1 MRVGDDARCGRQFVE
16 GRGRRTRGGAAA
28 RGSIAPRGGEQP
40 EPRADVGVRARSIV
54 DSARASRSRADPE
67 RTFAPRDPGVRD
79 LPAPASLAV
88 LSRGAHARAEVAS
101 PPLGRWGPSS
111 TAQTKTPSFQKVV
124 LETLFPIPGRYLRGW
139 RAKSWPRTRTTWR
152 IDRFIQNWFWVPVA
166 SEARDRVRLTVAP
179 CVVTRQIGSAPPLA
193 PWRSRARKSTRL
205 VENPRGRISIEPA
218 WQEEG
223 LRRSPRSPGGRA
235 QPRCAAL
242 STRASPRR
250 THSPDGRHDALRHF
264 RLPRREA
271 GPPRAR
277 RLQGARRAGDSDA
290 ADGRQQARGPP
301 LHRRVRRAHARRRE
315 VLQVRPNPTLAAR
328 ARPPDPPARRRAT
341 SARVPARS
349 RASFAPAPRAR
360 TRPTRQTVPPSG

>member
-1 MRVGDDARCGRQFVE
+1 MRASMWRTGGPDFYPNAEHLADRSVHTKLVLGPGRVGG
-16 GRGRRTRGGAAA
+16 
-28 RGSIAPRGGEQP
+28 
-40 EPRADVGVRARSIV
+40 ARSSAFDRCALGRDPPDRLGTPFGTLAQSRAEV
-54 DSARASRSRADPE
+54 HATGGKSARAD
-67 RTFAPRDPGVRD
+67 
-79 LPAPASLAV
+79 
-88 LSRGAHARAEVAS
+88 
-101 PPLGRWGPSS
+101 
-111 TAQTKTPSFQKVV
+111 
-124 LETLFPIPGRYLRGW
+124 
-139 RAKSWPRTRTTWR
+139 
-152 IDRFIQNWFWVPVA
+152 
-166 SEARDRVRLTVAP
+166 
-179 CVVTRQIGSAPPLA
+179 
-193 PWRSRARKSTRL
+193 
-205 VENPRGRISIEPA
+205 IEPS

-235 QPRCAAL
+235 QPRRAAL

-250 THSPDGRHDALRHF
+250 THSPDGRHDALRHV

-301 LHRRVRRAHARRRE
+301 LHRRVRRAHPRRRE

-349 RASFAPAPRAR
+349 RASIAPAPRAR

>member
-1 MRVGDDARCGRQFVE
+1 MACSIFLANREFQCGRRCGGQVAPIST
-16 GRGRRTRGGAAA
+16 RTRN
-28 RGSIAPRGGEQP
+28 
-40 EPRADVGVRARSIV
+40 
-54 DSARASRSRADPE
+54 
-67 RTFAPRDPGVRD
+67 
-79 LPAPASLAV
+79 
-88 LSRGAHARAEVAS
+88 
-101 PPLGRWGPSS
+101 
-111 TAQTKTPSFQKVV
+111 
-124 LETLFPIPGRYLRGW
+124 
-139 RAKSWPRTRTTWR
+139 TWR

-179 CVVTRQIGSAPPLA
+179 WVVTRQIGSAPPLA

-205 VENPRGRISIEPA
+205 VENPRGRISSPP
-218 WQEEG
+218 G
-223 LRRSPRSPGGRA
+223 RRKGCVVLHGARAGARSR
-235 QPRCAAL
+235 RAAL

-301 LHRRVRRAHARRRE
+301 LHRRVRRAHPRRRE

-328 ARPPDPPARRRAT
+328 ARPPDPPARRRAMR
-341 SARVPARS
+341 ARVPARS
-349 RASFAPAPRAR
+349 RASIAPAPRAR